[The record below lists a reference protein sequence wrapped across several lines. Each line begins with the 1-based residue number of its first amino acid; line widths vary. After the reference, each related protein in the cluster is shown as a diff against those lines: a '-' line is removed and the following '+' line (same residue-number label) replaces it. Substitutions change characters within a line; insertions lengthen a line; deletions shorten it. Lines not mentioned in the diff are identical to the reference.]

1 MCERCEA
8 LQGLRVS
15 SPSRQRGHGH
25 RRDSAGR
32 VPVFRCGS
40 GLFRDGTLLEREV
53 EMDVDES
60 VPQMEV
66 LSMPGMEQ
74 VGGQFKDMFSKMFP
88 ARKKRRKMKAL
99 RLEL

>member
-40 GLFRDGTLLEREV
+40 GLFRDGIHGVLENVECRSACCHVRERIGDFAL
-53 EMDVDES
+53 EAT
-60 VPQMEV
+60 Q
-66 LSMPGMEQ
+66 PG
-74 VGGQFKDMFSKMFP
+74 
-88 ARKKRRKMKAL
+88 ARWIRAAVKVTCSRVHR
-99 RLEL
+99 